1 METIQ
6 LPSLPDPFYINPKQ
20 WGSHGWLFMQYVA
33 LGYPNN
39 PSNEQK
45 SAYYNFFLSI
55 GKVIPCKDCQVHYTD
70 FEKLH
75 SLEEAL
81 ESKTKLTNWVYE
93 AHNNA
98 NSLSN
103 KPNFTSSQFLETYI
117 QPLEARKKSIEIS
130 SGRIIGGG
138 LLFISCIAIIGFSSS
153 YLAKKKENKF

>member
-6 LPSLPDPFYINPKQ
+6 LPPLSDHFYINPKQ
-20 WGSHGWLFMQYVA
+20 WGSNGWSFMHYVA
-33 LGYPNN
+33 LGYPNK
-39 PSNEQK
+39 PTNEDK
-45 SAYYNFFLSI
+45 TTYYNFFSSI
-55 GKVIPCKDCQVHYTD
+55 GKVIPCKVCQVHYAD

-81 ESKTKLTNWVYE
+81 ESKTKLTNWVYN
-93 AHNNA
+93 AHNNV
-98 NSLSN
+98 NRLLN
-103 KPNFTSSQFLETYI
+103 KSSFTPSQFLETYI
-117 QPLEARKKSIEIS
+117 QPLEARRKSTEIS